1 MKSLLLSN
9 DFTTIK
15 AASATTKIYENA
27 TSEEISNK

>member
-15 AASATTKIYENA
+15 AASAITKINENA
-27 TSEEISNK
+27 TSE